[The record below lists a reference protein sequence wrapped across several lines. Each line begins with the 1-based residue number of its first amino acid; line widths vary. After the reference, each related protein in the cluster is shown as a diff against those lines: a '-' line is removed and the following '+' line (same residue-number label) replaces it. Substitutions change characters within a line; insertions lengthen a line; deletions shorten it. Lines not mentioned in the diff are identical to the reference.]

1 MVDRD
6 SVVADRLKHLE
17 LWRTLC
23 ARPRAATFAT
33 HKCARAR
40 IRPSPA
46 QTRRTIHT
54 RDIPCARGPLSRSAV
69 VEGTLVGVDGKQEHL
84 QVDDLR
90 TALGTY
96 PAVTLRASDLLYV
109 EAAISAD
116 DAAALLASSPG
127 ARASAAPRVDGGGA
141 VRNAA

>member
-46 QTRRTIHT
+46 QTRRTIH
-54 RDIPCARGPLSRSAV
+54 ARYSVCPWPLSRSAV

-127 ARASAAPRVDGGGA
+127 ARASAAPRVDGVGA

>member
-1 MVDRD
+1 M
-6 SVVADRLKHLE
+6 
-17 LWRTLC
+17 
-23 ARPRAATFAT
+23 RAAARG
-33 HKCARAR
+33 HVRYAQVRARSYPSLARANASYNSR
-40 IRPSPA
+40 AIFG
-46 QTRRTIHT
+46 
-54 RDIPCARGPLSRSAV
+54 ARAPLSRSAV

-127 ARASAAPRVDGGGA
+127 ARASAAPRVDGGSA

>member
-1 MVDRD
+1 M
-6 SVVADRLKHLE
+6 
-17 LWRTLC
+17 
-23 ARPRAATFAT
+23 RAAARG
-33 HKCARAR
+33 HVRYAQVRARSYPSLARANASYNSR
-40 IRPSPA
+40 AIFRG
-46 QTRRTIHT
+46 
-54 RDIPCARGPLSRSAV
+54 ARAPLSRSAV